1 MYIFYF
7 DGNTV
12 CNKLMEV
19 IMKPLDSK
27 KDYQNYVDKKSPN
40 SPILKNCFNAFWVG
54 GLICSIGQIIM
65 NFCNSRGLSQ
75 ELSGTIVSIVLIAL
89 SAFLT
94 GLNIFNRIGKL
105 AGAGSLVPITG
116 FANSIVSP
124 SMEYKSEGYVM
135 GVGGK
140 MFTVAGPVLVF
151 GISASIIVG
160 LIYMIF
166 NTQSITLV

>member
-1 MYIFYF
+1 
-7 DGNTV
+7 
-12 CNKLMEV
+12 
-19 IMKPLDSK
+19 MKPLDSK
-27 KDYQNYVDKKSPN
+27 NEYQNYVDKKSPD
-40 SPILKNCFNAFWVG
+40 SPIFKNCFHAFLVG

-65 NFCNSRGLSQ
+65 DFCKYRDISQ
-75 ELSGTIVSIVLIAL
+75 EIAGTIVSIILIGL

-94 GLNIFNRIGKL
+94 GLNIFNKIGKY
-105 AGAGSLVPITG
+105 AGAGSLIPITG

-124 SMEYKSEGYVM
+124 AMEYKSEGYVM

-160 LIYMIF
+160 LVYLIF
-166 NTQSITLV
+166 NTQTITLV

>member
-1 MYIFYF
+1 
-7 DGNTV
+7 
-12 CNKLMEV
+12 
-19 IMKPLDSK
+19 MKVESK
-27 KDYQNYVDKKSPN
+27 EDYQKYVDKKTPN

-54 GLICSIGQIIM
+54 GLICAIGQIIFE
-65 NFCNSRGLSQ
+65 FCKIRGLEES
-75 ELSGTIVSIVLIAL
+75 SSYTVVSILLIFL

-94 GLNIFNRIGKL
+94 ALNIFNRIGKF
-105 AGAGSLVPITG
+105 AGAGSLIPITG

-124 SMEYKSEGYVM
+124 AMEYKSEGYVM

-151 GISASIIVG
+151 GISASILVG
-160 LIYMIF
+160 IIYLIF

>member
-1 MYIFYF
+1 MNF
-7 DGNTV
+7 
-12 CNKLMEV
+12 
-19 IMKPLDSK
+19 MKPLDSQK
-27 KDYQNYVDKKSPN
+27 EYQEYVNKKSPN

-54 GLICSIGQIIM
+54 GLICTIGQIIL
-65 NFCNSRGLSQ
+65 NICKSRGLSQ
-75 ELSGTIVSIVLIAL
+75 DVSGTIVSIILIGI

-94 GLNIFNRIGKL
+94 GLNVFNKIGKF

-116 FANSIVSP
+116 FANSVVSP
-124 SMEYKSEGYVM
+124 SMEYKSEGYIM

-160 LIYMIF
+160 IIYLIF
-166 NTQSITLV
+166 NTQAITLV